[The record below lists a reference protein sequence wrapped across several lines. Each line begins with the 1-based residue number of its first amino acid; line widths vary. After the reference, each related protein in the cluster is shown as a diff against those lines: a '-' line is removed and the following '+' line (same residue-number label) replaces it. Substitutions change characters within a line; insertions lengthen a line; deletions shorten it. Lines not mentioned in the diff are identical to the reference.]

1 MQGGMGL
8 VVAKFSTF
16 QVHTIPFTKCANM
29 LVYEFNLNVYRDITK
44 CLFVKDKNKC
54 SFC

>member
-16 QVHTIPFTKCANM
+16 QVHTIP
-29 LVYEFNLNVYRDITK
+29 LQNVQI
-44 CLFVKDKNKC
+44 CWSMSLI
-54 SFC
+54 

>member
-16 QVHTIPFTKCANM
+16 QV
-29 LVYEFNLNVYRDITK
+29 LQNVQI
-44 CLFVKDKNKC
+44 CWSMSLI
-54 SFC
+54 